1 MTADQQIANMEKAIN
16 EAIKIMGNRF
26 SSTEGDVTRA
36 IQSLKNSLLKEIPP
50 VAPTV
55 QPTPA

>member
-1 MTADQQIANMEKAIN
+1 MTPDEQISNMTKAIN

-26 SSTEGDVTRA
+26 GATDGDIAKT
-36 IQSLKNSLLKEIPP
+36 IQTLKNSLLKDTPP

-55 QPTPA
+55 QPT